1 MNLKEFTNIS
11 LDDIYWRFKL
21 GKSKKRVTV
30 FELRS
35 ELNKYIKSPIFFL
48 STGRCGTKWF
58 SDLLNYNKSLMVLHS
73 PVPNLAVQSKL
84 AYEILNTTENIPISE
99 NKLLKEI
106 FFAGREQFLRYSYK
120 TNKRYIETNNYITF
134 FAPILIELFPD
145 AKFVHLYRHPGEFVR
160 SGIRRNYYAAGNPDD
175 IKRITPVI
183 ETQSENWKSLN
194 QLGKVS
200 WLWNETNMFI
210 ENFKEKH
217 PDNYFGFNFNNLSQ
231 EDVISLLKFLEIE
244 ISPSVIS
251 KSLSKKTNVQKTGS
265 FPEYIEWP
273 LNNKKTLKK
282 LCSNQAFK
290 LGYDLI

>member
-73 PVPNLAVQSKL
+73 PAPNLAVQSKL

-160 SGIRRNYYAAGNPDD
+160 SGIRRNYFTADNCDD

-194 QLGKVS
+194 QLGRVL
-200 WLWNETNMFI
+200 WLWNETNVFI
-210 ENFKEKH
+210 EKFKKNH
-217 PDNYFGFNFNNLSQ
+217 PENCVDFNFNNLTAES
-231 EDVISLLKFLEIE
+231 VKSLLKFLDIE
-244 ISPSVIS
+244 ISQSIIS
-251 KSLSKKTNVQKTGS
+251 KSLTKKSNIQKQGSFARYENWDDEQKNILKKTCSALAIKYG
-265 FPEYIEWP
+265 Y
-273 LNNKKTLKK
+273 K
-282 LCSNQAFK
+282 L
-290 LGYDLI
+290 